1 MRTFF
6 TFVSL
11 ALALVGCL
19 DRELVPLDASADV
32 TATDAH
38 AEGGSACADCDAAHC
53 VDGEC
58 VECTTATEAA
68 DCVASER
75 PTCVENVCGACT
87 DADDCGRF
95 PGLPACATAGPLL
108 GQCVACDAATDCL
121 DPAAARCDVTT
132 RACVPC
138 EASPDCTRFPDT
150 PVCALEGDRTGACV
164 ACAADTD
171 CTDPTASRCDL
182 VTNTCAPCDD
192 DDQCTGPNEN
202 VCAAGT
208 CVQCTEDTAATH
220 CGENS
225 CDPVARAC
233 TTTARDSLGTCQACL
248 SDDECFGDAACVP
261 MRFEG
266 AERGHYCLARPPA
279 GGCAAHEPP
288 YRVAVAD
295 RVSRSGAPAGVY
307 CGVNEDL
314 TTCDAVRGALR
325 GATCSEGSDT
335 CGVGGLCAFV
345 GPMGGGSFTCT
356 YRCTSDFQCP
366 SSGEL
371 SLCSIPLEGPRY
383 CGRR

>member
-58 VECTTATEAA
+58 VECTAATEAA
-68 DCVASER
+68 DCTEPER
-75 PTCVENVCGACT
+75 PTCVANVCGACT

-138 EASPDCTRFPDT
+138 EANPDCARFPDT
-150 PVCALEGDRTGACV
+150 PVCAADGERVGECV
-164 ACAADTD
+164 TCAADTD

-182 VTNTCAPCDD
+182 TTNTCVPCDD

-202 VCAAGT
+202 VCDAGT

-220 CGENS
+220 CGANS

-233 TTTARDSLGTCQACL
+233 TTTARDSLASCQPCL
-248 SDDECFGDAACVP
+248 SDTECDGEAACVP
-261 MRFEG
+261 LRFAG
-266 AERGHYCLARPPA
+266 ADRGHYCLAVRPEA
-279 GGCAAHEPP
+279 GCLTNDPP
-288 YRVAVAD
+288 YRVGLPD
-295 RVSRSGAPAGVY
+295 RRSRSGAEPSTY
-307 CGVNEDL
+307 CGINEDL
-314 TTCDAVRGALR
+314 TTCEAVLVAMESTACDSADPDA
-325 GATCSEGSDT
+325 CPE
-335 CGVGGLCAFV
+335 GGLCARV
-345 GPMGGGSFTCT
+345 SSGDLQCT
-356 YRCTSDFQCP
+356 YACSQGSECP
-366 SSGEL
+366 LTGTL
-371 SLCSIPLEGPRY
+371 SLCTNLAGDDY